1 MILHGFAQMALTQED
16 IIINRCNG
24 NSLLLKEFDIRFI
37 APFVLPGNMLVY
49 INDVTSSVY
58 VTNEDT
64 NVVILIGTFIL
75 NVGMNVGM
83 NGNIAKLWEYILYAC
98 ILYACV
104 CTHVCTEIC
113 ICRE

>member
-58 VTNEDT
+58 VTNENT

-83 NGNIAKLWEYILYAC
+83 NGNIAKLWEYIYYMHVY
-98 ILYACV
+98 YACV
-104 CTHVCTEIC
+104 CMYRNMHMQRVDL
-113 ICRE
+113 

>member
-1 MILHGFAQMALTQED
+1 MVGFKNMILHGFAQMALTQED

-49 INDVTSSVY
+49 INDVTSNVY

-75 NVGMNVGM
+75 NVLNVGMNVGM
-83 NGNIAKLWEYILYAC
+83 DGNIAKL
-98 ILYACV
+98 
-104 CTHVCTEIC
+104 
-113 ICRE
+113 